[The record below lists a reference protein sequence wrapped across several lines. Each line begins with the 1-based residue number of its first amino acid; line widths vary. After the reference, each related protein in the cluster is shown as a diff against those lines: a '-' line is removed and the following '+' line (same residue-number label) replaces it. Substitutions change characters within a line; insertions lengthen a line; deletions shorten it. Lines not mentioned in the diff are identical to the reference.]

1 MSNNTDD
8 SKLRIRHYIHLI
20 GIIVPILM
28 LWNGVCDFIFAY
40 SPKLNGAQYSTMMF
54 WDAVR
59 TANGHP
65 HWMVMLAQ
73 TAGWLYPIYAM
84 SYFIWWTGMRRAGFW
99 LSTVPC
105 AMLAYALLMIGGVQ
119 HAGFAYLSVLAQ
131 AKALVG
137 STDPVFYAMAER
149 LLVQHFFWGDLTA
162 LVAFFGGTIW
172 HGVGILSGRTM
183 FPRWFIFL
191 SPLGVL
197 TIEMVVGNFLP
208 APFAGILLAM
218 FGTWFMFVPTVAAA
232 VFMWR
237 RV

>member
-1 MSNNTDD
+1 MLQDRLH
-8 SKLRIRHYIHLI
+8 KL
-20 GIIVPILM
+20 GVTVAILM
-28 LWNGVCDFIFAY
+28 LWNGVGDFIFAY

-65 HWMVMLAQ
+65 HWLVMLAQ
-73 TAGWLYPIYAM
+73 TPGWLYPIYAL
-84 SYFIWWTGMRRAGFW
+84 SALIWWFGMRRAGFW

-105 AMLAYALLMIGGVQ
+105 ALLAYALLMIGGVQ
-119 HAGFAYLSVLAQ
+119 HIGFAYLSVLGQ

-137 STDPVFYAMAER
+137 STDPTFYATAQR
-149 LLVQHFFWGDLTA
+149 LLVEHFLWGDLTA

-172 HGVGILSGRTM
+172 HGIAILSGRTL

-208 APFAGILLAM
+208 APFAGILLGM
-218 FGTWFMFVPTVAAA
+218 FGTWFMFVPTTAAT
-232 VFMWR
+232 VWMWN
-237 RV
+237 RVEVSK